1 METAVS
7 QEVIQRISELPTPK
21 IIAVSGFGGSGKTTY
36 AEALGKELGAPVVGV
51 DSFQQEGLFDTEYR
65 LWEVMDFGRLEKEV
79 LEPFTNG
86 ATTITYHHY
95 DSTYGNASEEKTF
108 SHTGTIIV
116 EGVGLLRPELLKYF
130 SLSIWLDCPLDVA
143 TARGKKRDREVHKH
157 THDEEWDGIWYENEL
172 QCLEAFHPD
181 KAADIIV
188 QTG

>member
-7 QEVIQRISELPTPK
+7 QEIIQRIKELPVPK

-36 AEALGKELGAPVVGV
+36 AELLGEVLMAPVVGV
-51 DSFQQEGLFDTEYR
+51 DSFQQEDMFDSEYR
-65 LWEVMDFGRLEKEV
+65 LWEVMDFLRLEKEV

-95 DSTYGNASEEKTF
+95 DSTYDNASEEKTF
-108 SHTGTIIV
+108 THKGTLVV

-143 TARGKKRDREVHKH
+143 TARGKKRDREVHKNP
-157 THDEEWDGIWYENEL
+157 HDEEWDGIWYQNEL
-172 QCLEAFHPD
+172 QCLEAFRPGEV
-181 KAADIIV
+181 ADIIV